1 MTHDAD
7 ATETELQGAANTLAD
22 DVVSGETDQAERVV
36 ITTEAAEPAV
46 IVEDADLET
55 SDDVAAALNAPVT
68 ESAVA
73 GAGRPGRLRIAR
85 PRDPLL
91 LRAEAEEA
99 EAAAAEEEMAEA
111 RRRVA
116 EAEERAEAARL
127 AAAESR
133 AEVERA
139 KAAEAEAVVVEDDAD
154 KTRVEVLDDE
164 EADRLARDR
173 ALGKVAV
180 VEDEPEA
187 VVVNPKR
194 TTDKFWGSLG
204 LFLLRIFMAALV
216 GLWGYQCLVYREQ
229 VETALGKIG
238 LQVGAQNA
246 LAIGLGVVLM
256 VMSVLLLLG
265 CGTRIVAGILAIMGG
280 VFLAFFRFGPFN
292 PIMEGQWGF
301 YGDYE
306 LLITLVAFLFVC
318 TGGGGWSVD
327 HGIRRGR
334 ERKRAEAI

>member
-1 MTHDAD
+1 MSQD
-7 ATETELQGAANTLAD
+7 ETEKDLSGAAQLLPE
-22 DVVSGETDQAERVV
+22 DVVPGETDAVERVV
-36 ITTEAAEPAV
+36 ISTEPAAA
-46 IVEDADLET
+46 VETDAD
-55 SDDVAAALNAPVT
+55 SDVAAALNEPV
-68 ESAVA
+68 ADNVA
-73 GAGRPGRLRIAR
+73 WAKRPGRLRIAR

-99 EAAAAEEEMAEA
+99 EAAAAEQEMAEA

-116 EAEERAEAARL
+116 EAEERAEAARV

-133 AEVERA
+133 AEVERL
-139 KAAEAEAVVVEDDAD
+139 KAAEAETIVEDDDLDA
-154 KTRVEVLDDE
+154 TRVEVIDE
-164 EADRLARDR
+164 AESDQLARDR

-180 VEDEPEA
+180 VEDEPE
-187 VVVNPKR
+187 VVVANPKR
-194 TTDKFWGSLG
+194 TTDKFWASLG
-204 LFLLRIFMAALV
+204 LFLLRIFMAGLT

-246 LAIGLGVVLM
+246 LAITLGIVLM

-292 PIMEGQWGF
+292 PIMENQWGF

-318 TGGGGWSVD
+318 MGGGGWSVD
-327 HGIRRGR
+327 YGIRRGR
-334 ERKRAEAI
+334 ERKRAEAL